1 MAVTGAWLQDPTDKV
16 AAVTGG
22 AGGIG
27 QALAARFL
35 AAGMRVVIADVEA
48 AAVTSAIEALDA
60 GDRLLGVTVDV
71 RSIDDMYEL
80 RDQTLTRFGGVHVVC
95 LNAGVAP
102 VGPMFDTPLDV
113 WKWVLDVNLLG
124 VIHGALA
131 FGPVLVEQGAGH
143 VVCTASIAGVT
154 DTPTLPPYGVSKHA
168 VVGLAAAMRRE
179 LAGSGVGVSVLCPG
193 LINTRIFESERN
205 RPEGMDDPSDD
216 NPMSKAYRE
225 MIADGAPPA
234 QVADVVYQAII
245 DDQFFV
251 FPTRDL
257 DALIEAR
264 LADIRQGFEWR
275 DARFPPAPDD
285 LPPGVR

>member
-1 MAVTGAWLQDPTDKV
+1 MAVTGTWLEDPTDKV
-16 AAVTGG
+16 AVVTGG

-35 AAGMRVVIADVEA
+35 DAGMRVVIADVES
-48 AAVTSAIEALDA
+48 AAVTSAIETLDA
-60 GDRLLGVTVDV
+60 GDHLLGVTGDV
-71 RSIDDMYEL
+71 RSIDDMHEL
-80 RDQTLTRFGGVHVVC
+80 RDQTLARFGGVHVVC

-113 WKWVLDVNLLG
+113 WKWVLDVNVLG

-143 VVCTASIAGVT
+143 VVCTASVAGVT

-216 NPMSKAYRE
+216 NPTSKAYRE

-275 DARFPPAPDD
+275 DARFP
-285 LPPGVR
+285 GTT

>member
-1 MAVTGAWLQDPTDKV
+1 MAVTGTWLEDPTDKV
-16 AAVTGG
+16 AVVTGG

-27 QALAARFL
+27 HALAARFL
-35 AAGMRVVIADVEA
+35 DAGMRVVIADVEA
-48 AAVTSAIEALDA
+48 AAVTSAIETLDA
-60 GDRLLGVTVDV
+60 GDRLLGVTGDV
-71 RSIDDMYEL
+71 RSIDDMHDL
-80 RDQTLTRFGGVHVVC
+80 CDQTLARFGAVHVVC

-113 WKWVLDVNLLG
+113 WKWVLDVNVLG
-124 VIHGALA
+124 VIHGALT

-143 VVCTASIAGVT
+143 VVCTASVAGVT

-216 NPMSKAYRE
+216 NPTSKAYRE

-234 QVADVVYQAII
+234 QVADVVYQAIL

-275 DARFPPAPDD
+275 DARFP
-285 LPPGVR
+285 GTT

>member
-1 MAVTGAWLQDPTDKV
+1 MTSTWLDDPTDKV
-16 AAVTGG
+16 CVVTGG

-27 QALAARFL
+27 RALAARFL
-35 AAGMRVVIADVEA
+35 AAGMRVVIADVED
-48 AAVTSAIEALDA
+48 AAVTAAVEAADA
-60 GDRLLGVTVDV
+60 GDRLLGVTGDV
-71 RSIDDMYEL
+71 RSIDDVHEL
-80 RDQTLTRFGGVHVVC
+80 RDQTLARFGAVHVVC

-102 VGPMFDTPLDV
+102 VGAMFDTPLDV
-113 WKWVLDVNLLG
+113 WKWVLDVNVLG
-124 VIHGALA
+124 VIHGALV
-131 FGPVLVEQGAGH
+131 FGPILADQGAGH
-143 VVCTASIAGVT
+143 VVCTASVAGVT

-205 RPEGMDDPSDD
+205 RPEGMDDPSAD
-216 NPMSKAYRE
+216 NPTSKAYRE
-225 MIADGAPPA
+225 MIVDGAPPA
-234 QVADVVYQAII
+234 QVADVVYQAIL

-264 LADIRQGFEWR
+264 IADIRQGFEWR
-275 DARFPPAPDD
+275 DAHFPD
-285 LPPGVR
+285 V

>member
-1 MAVTGAWLQDPTDKV
+1 MAATSTWMQDPTDKV
-16 AAVTGG
+16 AVVTGG

-27 QALAARFL
+27 SALAARFL
-35 AAGMRVVIADVEA
+35 AAGMRVVISDVEA
-48 AAVTSAIEALDA
+48 GAVDAAITTLDA
-60 GDRLLGVTVDV
+60 GDRILGVTGDV
-71 RSIDDMYEL
+71 RSMEDVQEL
-80 RDQTLTRFGGVHVVC
+80 RDRTVDRFGTAHVVC

-113 WKWVLDVNLLG
+113 WKWVLDVNVLG
-124 VIHGALA
+124 VIHGALV
-131 FGPVLVEQGAGH
+131 FGPILVEQEAGH
-143 VVCTASIAGVT
+143 VVCTASVAGVT

-193 LINTRIFESERN
+193 LINTKIFESERN
-205 RPEGMDDPSDD
+205 RPAGMDDPSDD
-216 NPMSKAYRE
+216 NPTSKAYRE
-225 MIADGAPPA
+225 MIVEGAPPS
-234 QVADVVYQAII
+234 QVADVVYQAIL

-275 DARFPPAPDD
+275 DARFPPA
-285 LPPGVR
+285 

>member
-1 MAVTGAWLQDPTDKV
+1 MAVTGAWLEDPTDKV
-16 AAVTGG
+16 AVVTGG

-27 QALAARFL
+27 RALAARFL

-48 AAVTSAIEALDA
+48 AAVAAAIETLDA
-60 GDRLLGVTVDV
+60 GDRLLGVTGDV
-71 RSIDDMYEL
+71 RSIDDMHDL
-80 RDQTLTRFGGVHVVC
+80 RDQTLARFGAVHIVC

-124 VIHGALA
+124 VIHGALT

-168 VVGLAAAMRRE
+168 VVGLATAMRRE

-216 NPMSKAYRE
+216 NPTSKAYRE

-234 QVADVVYQAII
+234 QVADVVYQAIL

-257 DALIEAR
+257 DALVEAR

-275 DARFPPAPDD
+275 DARFPATT
-285 LPPGVR
+285 